1 MGSAEVE
8 ETFESY
14 GTDVGD
20 ESDFLTRLNEWV
32 LVEGDRQYVALGI
45 SVAVFTLLLVLNW
58 VGLIAFTNDDSIT
71 RMSGGMIA
79 GTFSLV
85 TLVVSINQL
94 ILSREFRSAGEV
106 QQRVEEVMEFHE
118 NIEDATEVPAT
129 PAEPTKLFELLVM
142 AIHERAGRL
151 PETVEDHPD
160 EEFRALVEEYT
171 ENVQESAERIDDT
184 LEATEFGTF
193 QALSAVI
200 NYNDAW
206 QLYAARHLK
215 NRHADAANEETLAAF
230 DDVIDAL
237 QRFNVAREHFKTT
250 YLQREL
256 TRFSQLTV
264 YYGVPSVISAMLVG
278 LFYADLTGATLDL
291 AIMPYVTSALI
302 TVVVIPLALLA
313 AYILRTATITRR
325 TASVGPVLPQKD
337 PEEGPFDVE
346 YGDQE

>member
-1 MGSAEVE
+1 MGSAEGE

-20 ESDFLTRLNEWV
+20 GGDLSTRLNEWV

-45 SVAVFTLLLVLNW
+45 SVAVFALLLVLNW
-58 VGLIAFTNDDSIT
+58 LGLIAFTNDDSIT
-71 RMSGGMIA
+71 RMAGGMIA

-94 ILSREFRSAGEV
+94 ILSREFRSAGEIRE
-106 QQRVEEVMEFHE
+106 RVEDVMEFHE
-118 NIEDATEVPAT
+118 DVEEATAVPAT
-129 PAEPTKLFELLVM
+129 PAEPTKLFELLVV
-142 AIHERAGRL
+142 AIHERAGEL

-160 EEFRALVEEYT
+160 EEFRALVEAYT
-171 ENVQESAERIDDT
+171 ENVQESTERINET

-200 NYNDAW
+200 NYDDAW

-215 NRHADAANEETLAAF
+215 NRHADTADEETLAAF

-250 YLQREL
+250 YMQREL

-264 YYGVPSVISAMLVG
+264 YYGVPSVIAAMLVG

-291 AIMPYVTSALI
+291 VYMPYVTSALI

-325 TASVGPVLPQKD
+325 TASVGPTLPQKD
-337 PEEGPFDVE
+337 PEEGPFEVE
-346 YGDQE
+346 YGDRE